1 MKKYITW
8 LAAGALALS
17 AASCNDS
24 FLQQDPIQEL
34 AEGSFL
40 KNSGDL
46 PLYLNG
52 LYPSISQAIR
62 AATPTTMWL
71 LTLSR
76 AAR

>member
-34 AEGSFL
+34 AEGSFR
-40 KNSGDL
+40 KNSGV
-46 PLYLNG
+46 
-52 LYPSISQAIR
+52 
-62 AATPTTMWL
+62 
-71 LTLSR
+71 
-76 AAR
+76 